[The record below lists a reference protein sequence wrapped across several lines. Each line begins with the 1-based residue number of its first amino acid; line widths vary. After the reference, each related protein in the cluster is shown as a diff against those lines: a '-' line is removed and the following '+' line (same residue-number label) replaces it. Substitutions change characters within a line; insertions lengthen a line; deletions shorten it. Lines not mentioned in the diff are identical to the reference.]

1 MADPKTF
8 TYRTVGGQALE
19 LDLYLPESTEG
30 LRPGVLFIH
39 GGGWNGGRRTQFS
52 WHAKTLAEAG
62 FVAATASYRMAAV
75 APYPAALDDCQC
87 AVRWLRAHAADFQLD
102 PARIGAFGSSAG
114 GHLVAC
120 LGVRETREEVD
131 PAWRGFSSRVQAAVD
146 VHGVHDLT
154 VLATPNHLSKTLD
167 LFLGGTYEEKSDAWR
182 DASPELFIAA
192 DTAPMFLAHD
202 PADPTV
208 PYDQTVRFAHALM
221 KAARPFEF
229 LPTPGSGHGYVY
241 NPENEWSKRVFPRAQ
256 AFLSQWLSLVRQ

>member
-8 TYRTVGGQALE
+8 TYRTVENQALE
-19 LDLYLPESTEG
+19 LDLFLPAPREG
-30 LRPGVLFIH
+30 LRPGVLFLH
-39 GGGWNGGRRTQFS
+39 GGGWNGGKRTQFS
-52 WHAKTLAEAG
+52 WHAKTMAEAG
-62 FVAATASYRMAAV
+62 FVAATASYRLAAI

-102 PARIGAFGSSAG
+102 PGRLGAFGSSAG

-120 LGVRETREEVD
+120 LGVRETREEVE
-131 PAWRGFSSRVQAAVD
+131 PALKGFSSRVQAVVD

-154 VLATPNHLSKTLD
+154 VLASPNRLDKTLN
-167 LFLGGTYEEKSDAWR
+167 LFLGGTFEEKPDAWR
-182 DASPELFIAA
+182 DASPELCVDAN
-192 DTAPMFLAHD
+192 TAPMFLTHAPD
-202 PADPTV
+202 DPTV

-229 LPTPGSGHGYVY
+229 MPTPGSGHGFVY
-241 NPENEWSKRVFPRAQ
+241 NPEHEWSKRVFPRAQ